1 MKWFLALIGGLIVVL
16 VIVVVAVIITG
27 RAGSDTNLAAGDKD
41 GSGGAVDSPYD
52 LVEMPADTDL
62 NALSKAAFL
71 SIYVPDDA
79 GNLTSYGISSDLPA
93 AQALTEAVQNG
104 KAVDSAEAQ
113 TALDGDTTSTL
124 TFVLPSRETVTF
136 ALYLKQ
142 GMIQREGRTWR
153 PAGDLATLVQSA
165 IKSPQ

>member
-1 MKWFLALIGGLIVVL
+1 MKWFLASIGGLIVVL
-16 VIVVVAVIITG
+16 VIVVVVVVLTG
-27 RAGSDTNLAAGDKD
+27 RGGSDTNLASKD
-41 GSGGAVDSPYD
+41 NDVSGASVGSPYD
-52 LVEMPADTDL
+52 LVEMRADTDF

-79 GNLTSYGISSDLPA
+79 GNLTSYGVSSDLPA

-104 KAVDSAEAQ
+104 EAVDSAEAQ
-113 TALDGDTTSTL
+113 AALDGDTTSTL

-136 ALYLKQ
+136 ALYLEQ